1 MNTNEKELKIINE
14 QIIATLLFLG
24 TIIVSIT
31 LSIDKRKKI
40 LNQKALFTN
49 ESAKKIA
56 IGNRIII
63 VIIILLYLQID
74 KENLDV
80 TKEKNNQTNLA
91 FLQIIAEIIT
101 LFVALLALYITYN
114 SNIESISIENPDI

>member
-91 FLQIIAEIIT
+91 LLQIIAEVIT

-114 SNIESISIENPDI
+114 SNIESITIENPDI